1 MENRNFAGDLQI
13 SKVNKWYPG
22 DVHAVKDMDMEIKRG
37 EFIVFVGPSGCGKTT
52 LLRMIAGLE
61 SISSGEVIMDGR
73 TVNQVP
79 PKNRDIAMVFQ
90 NYALYPNMKV
100 KDNIAFPLKMQH
112 IGKTEREKRVAEVA
126 QKLELDAL
134 LERKPGALS
143 GGQRQRVALARAMI
157 RKPGLF
163 LMDEPL
169 ANLDAKLRT
178 EMRREI
184 ITLQRELGVTTIY
197 VTHDQ
202 TEAMTMGTRIA
213 VISGGVLQQFG
224 TPQEIYRNPANLF
237 VAGFIGSP
245 NMNVWD
251 TELISNN
258 GQHYLTLGNAR
269 IPMGKSGLDAR
280 GLQGPIKAGIRP
292 EHIVPAAPDDPH
304 AVRMKIS
311 ILENTGREAAVFLT
325 GADIPDITMVTGAD
339 FSGRAGQ
346 EVYIRLKPEKI
357 LLFNTETGCAY
368 GEYRIYSTGI
378 ETAAASAI
386 LIPILFLYQI
396 FIFHNIK
403 KTAAY
408 IIFIL
413 YLTAMCLLVGF
424 PCVTGI
430 KIGWSYNFIPFYGM
444 LNDITNSYLNVLL
457 FIPLG
462 IFVPCL
468 WPEYRSMMKT
478 VGLGLMTSL
487 GIEILQIFTF
497 RATDINDVITNV
509 AGTMIGYLI
518 GRLIIKRF
526 PQLNWLGCKERE
538 LYLLYATVVVVMF
551 FSQPF
556 IQSVLGNF
564 SL

>member
-1 MENRNFAGDLQI
+1 M
-13 SKVNKWYPG
+13 
-22 DVHAVKDMDMEIKRG
+22 
-37 EFIVFVGPSGCGKTT
+37 
-52 LLRMIAGLE
+52 
-61 SISSGEVIMDGR
+61 
-73 TVNQVP
+73 
-79 PKNRDIAMVFQ
+79 
-90 NYALYPNMKV
+90 
-100 KDNIAFPLKMQH
+100 
-112 IGKTEREKRVAEVA
+112 
-126 QKLELDAL
+126 
-134 LERKPGALS
+134 
-143 GGQRQRVALARAMI
+143 
-157 RKPGLF
+157 
-163 LMDEPL
+163 
-169 ANLDAKLRT
+169 
-178 EMRREI
+178 
-184 ITLQRELGVTTIY
+184 
-197 VTHDQ
+197 
-202 TEAMTMGTRIA
+202 
-213 VISGGVLQQFG
+213 
-224 TPQEIYRNPANLF
+224 
-237 VAGFIGSP
+237 
-245 NMNVWD
+245 
-251 TELISNN
+251 
-258 GQHYLTLGNAR
+258 
-269 IPMGKSGLDAR
+269 
-280 GLQGPIKAGIRP
+280 
-292 EHIVPAAPDDPH
+292 
-304 AVRMKIS
+304 
-311 ILENTGREAAVFLT
+311 
-325 GADIPDITMVTGAD
+325 
-339 FSGRAGQ
+339 
-346 EVYIRLKPEKI
+346 
-357 LLFNTETGCAY
+357 
-368 GEYRIYSTGI
+368 YRIYSTGI

-430 KIGWSYNFIPFYGM
+430 KIGWSYNFIPLYGM

-518 GRLIIKRF
+518 GKLIINRF

-538 LYLLYATVVVVMF
+538 LYLLYVTVGVVMF

>member
-1 MENRNFAGDLQI
+1 M
-13 SKVNKWYPG
+13 
-22 DVHAVKDMDMEIKRG
+22 
-37 EFIVFVGPSGCGKTT
+37 
-52 LLRMIAGLE
+52 
-61 SISSGEVIMDGR
+61 
-73 TVNQVP
+73 
-79 PKNRDIAMVFQ
+79 
-90 NYALYPNMKV
+90 
-100 KDNIAFPLKMQH
+100 
-112 IGKTEREKRVAEVA
+112 
-126 QKLELDAL
+126 
-134 LERKPGALS
+134 
-143 GGQRQRVALARAMI
+143 
-157 RKPGLF
+157 
-163 LMDEPL
+163 
-169 ANLDAKLRT
+169 
-178 EMRREI
+178 
-184 ITLQRELGVTTIY
+184 
-197 VTHDQ
+197 
-202 TEAMTMGTRIA
+202 
-213 VISGGVLQQFG
+213 
-224 TPQEIYRNPANLF
+224 
-237 VAGFIGSP
+237 
-245 NMNVWD
+245 
-251 TELISNN
+251 
-258 GQHYLTLGNAR
+258 
-269 IPMGKSGLDAR
+269 
-280 GLQGPIKAGIRP
+280 
-292 EHIVPAAPDDPH
+292 
-304 AVRMKIS
+304 
-311 ILENTGREAAVFLT
+311 
-325 GADIPDITMVTGAD
+325 
-339 FSGRAGQ
+339 
-346 EVYIRLKPEKI
+346 
-357 LLFNTETGCAY
+357 
-368 GEYRIYSTGI
+368 YRIYSTGI

-386 LIPILFLYQI
+386 LIPILFLYHI

-430 KIGWSYNFIPFYGM
+430 KIGWSYNFIPLYGM

-518 GRLIIKRF
+518 GKLIINRF

-538 LYLLYATVVVVMF
+538 LYLLYVTVGVVMF

>member
-1 MENRNFAGDLQI
+1 M
-13 SKVNKWYPG
+13 
-22 DVHAVKDMDMEIKRG
+22 
-37 EFIVFVGPSGCGKTT
+37 
-52 LLRMIAGLE
+52 
-61 SISSGEVIMDGR
+61 
-73 TVNQVP
+73 
-79 PKNRDIAMVFQ
+79 
-90 NYALYPNMKV
+90 
-100 KDNIAFPLKMQH
+100 
-112 IGKTEREKRVAEVA
+112 
-126 QKLELDAL
+126 
-134 LERKPGALS
+134 
-143 GGQRQRVALARAMI
+143 
-157 RKPGLF
+157 
-163 LMDEPL
+163 
-169 ANLDAKLRT
+169 
-178 EMRREI
+178 
-184 ITLQRELGVTTIY
+184 
-197 VTHDQ
+197 
-202 TEAMTMGTRIA
+202 
-213 VISGGVLQQFG
+213 
-224 TPQEIYRNPANLF
+224 
-237 VAGFIGSP
+237 
-245 NMNVWD
+245 
-251 TELISNN
+251 
-258 GQHYLTLGNAR
+258 
-269 IPMGKSGLDAR
+269 
-280 GLQGPIKAGIRP
+280 
-292 EHIVPAAPDDPH
+292 
-304 AVRMKIS
+304 
-311 ILENTGREAAVFLT
+311 
-325 GADIPDITMVTGAD
+325 
-339 FSGRAGQ
+339 
-346 EVYIRLKPEKI
+346 
-357 LLFNTETGCAY
+357 
-368 GEYRIYSTGI
+368 YRIYSTGI

-430 KIGWSYNFIPFYGM
+430 KIGWSYNFIPLYGM

-556 IQSVLGNF
+556 IQFVLGNF
-564 SL
+564 SFRI

>member
-1 MENRNFAGDLQI
+1 M
-13 SKVNKWYPG
+13 
-22 DVHAVKDMDMEIKRG
+22 
-37 EFIVFVGPSGCGKTT
+37 
-52 LLRMIAGLE
+52 
-61 SISSGEVIMDGR
+61 
-73 TVNQVP
+73 
-79 PKNRDIAMVFQ
+79 
-90 NYALYPNMKV
+90 
-100 KDNIAFPLKMQH
+100 
-112 IGKTEREKRVAEVA
+112 
-126 QKLELDAL
+126 
-134 LERKPGALS
+134 
-143 GGQRQRVALARAMI
+143 
-157 RKPGLF
+157 
-163 LMDEPL
+163 
-169 ANLDAKLRT
+169 
-178 EMRREI
+178 
-184 ITLQRELGVTTIY
+184 
-197 VTHDQ
+197 
-202 TEAMTMGTRIA
+202 
-213 VISGGVLQQFG
+213 
-224 TPQEIYRNPANLF
+224 
-237 VAGFIGSP
+237 
-245 NMNVWD
+245 
-251 TELISNN
+251 
-258 GQHYLTLGNAR
+258 
-269 IPMGKSGLDAR
+269 
-280 GLQGPIKAGIRP
+280 
-292 EHIVPAAPDDPH
+292 
-304 AVRMKIS
+304 
-311 ILENTGREAAVFLT
+311 
-325 GADIPDITMVTGAD
+325 
-339 FSGRAGQ
+339 
-346 EVYIRLKPEKI
+346 
-357 LLFNTETGCAY
+357 
-368 GEYRIYSTGI
+368 YRIYSTGI

-386 LIPILFLYQI
+386 LIPILVLYHI

-430 KIGWSYNFIPFYGM
+430 KIGWSYNFIPLYGM

-518 GRLIIKRF
+518 GKLIINRF

-538 LYLLYATVVVVMF
+538 LYLLYVTVGVVMF

>member
-1 MENRNFAGDLQI
+1 M
-13 SKVNKWYPG
+13 
-22 DVHAVKDMDMEIKRG
+22 
-37 EFIVFVGPSGCGKTT
+37 
-52 LLRMIAGLE
+52 
-61 SISSGEVIMDGR
+61 
-73 TVNQVP
+73 
-79 PKNRDIAMVFQ
+79 
-90 NYALYPNMKV
+90 
-100 KDNIAFPLKMQH
+100 
-112 IGKTEREKRVAEVA
+112 
-126 QKLELDAL
+126 
-134 LERKPGALS
+134 
-143 GGQRQRVALARAMI
+143 
-157 RKPGLF
+157 
-163 LMDEPL
+163 
-169 ANLDAKLRT
+169 
-178 EMRREI
+178 
-184 ITLQRELGVTTIY
+184 
-197 VTHDQ
+197 
-202 TEAMTMGTRIA
+202 
-213 VISGGVLQQFG
+213 
-224 TPQEIYRNPANLF
+224 
-237 VAGFIGSP
+237 
-245 NMNVWD
+245 
-251 TELISNN
+251 
-258 GQHYLTLGNAR
+258 
-269 IPMGKSGLDAR
+269 
-280 GLQGPIKAGIRP
+280 
-292 EHIVPAAPDDPH
+292 
-304 AVRMKIS
+304 
-311 ILENTGREAAVFLT
+311 
-325 GADIPDITMVTGAD
+325 
-339 FSGRAGQ
+339 
-346 EVYIRLKPEKI
+346 
-357 LLFNTETGCAY
+357 
-368 GEYRIYSTGI
+368 YRIYTTGI
-378 ETAAASAI
+378 ETAAASTI

-413 YLTAMCLLVGF
+413 YLTAMCFLVGF
-424 PCVTGI
+424 PSVTGI

-518 GRLIIKRF
+518 GKLIINRF

>member
-1 MENRNFAGDLQI
+1 M
-13 SKVNKWYPG
+13 
-22 DVHAVKDMDMEIKRG
+22 
-37 EFIVFVGPSGCGKTT
+37 
-52 LLRMIAGLE
+52 
-61 SISSGEVIMDGR
+61 
-73 TVNQVP
+73 
-79 PKNRDIAMVFQ
+79 
-90 NYALYPNMKV
+90 
-100 KDNIAFPLKMQH
+100 
-112 IGKTEREKRVAEVA
+112 
-126 QKLELDAL
+126 
-134 LERKPGALS
+134 
-143 GGQRQRVALARAMI
+143 
-157 RKPGLF
+157 
-163 LMDEPL
+163 
-169 ANLDAKLRT
+169 
-178 EMRREI
+178 
-184 ITLQRELGVTTIY
+184 
-197 VTHDQ
+197 
-202 TEAMTMGTRIA
+202 
-213 VISGGVLQQFG
+213 
-224 TPQEIYRNPANLF
+224 
-237 VAGFIGSP
+237 
-245 NMNVWD
+245 
-251 TELISNN
+251 
-258 GQHYLTLGNAR
+258 
-269 IPMGKSGLDAR
+269 
-280 GLQGPIKAGIRP
+280 
-292 EHIVPAAPDDPH
+292 
-304 AVRMKIS
+304 
-311 ILENTGREAAVFLT
+311 
-325 GADIPDITMVTGAD
+325 
-339 FSGRAGQ
+339 
-346 EVYIRLKPEKI
+346 
-357 LLFNTETGCAY
+357 
-368 GEYRIYSTGI
+368 YRIYSTGI
-378 ETAAASAI
+378 ETEAASMI

-408 IIFIL
+408 IIFSL
-413 YLTAMCLLVGF
+413 YLTAMCFLVGF
-424 PCVTGI
+424 PSVTGI

>member
-1 MENRNFAGDLQI
+1 M
-13 SKVNKWYPG
+13 
-22 DVHAVKDMDMEIKRG
+22 
-37 EFIVFVGPSGCGKTT
+37 
-52 LLRMIAGLE
+52 
-61 SISSGEVIMDGR
+61 
-73 TVNQVP
+73 
-79 PKNRDIAMVFQ
+79 
-90 NYALYPNMKV
+90 
-100 KDNIAFPLKMQH
+100 
-112 IGKTEREKRVAEVA
+112 
-126 QKLELDAL
+126 
-134 LERKPGALS
+134 
-143 GGQRQRVALARAMI
+143 
-157 RKPGLF
+157 
-163 LMDEPL
+163 
-169 ANLDAKLRT
+169 
-178 EMRREI
+178 
-184 ITLQRELGVTTIY
+184 
-197 VTHDQ
+197 
-202 TEAMTMGTRIA
+202 
-213 VISGGVLQQFG
+213 
-224 TPQEIYRNPANLF
+224 
-237 VAGFIGSP
+237 
-245 NMNVWD
+245 
-251 TELISNN
+251 
-258 GQHYLTLGNAR
+258 
-269 IPMGKSGLDAR
+269 
-280 GLQGPIKAGIRP
+280 
-292 EHIVPAAPDDPH
+292 
-304 AVRMKIS
+304 
-311 ILENTGREAAVFLT
+311 
-325 GADIPDITMVTGAD
+325 
-339 FSGRAGQ
+339 
-346 EVYIRLKPEKI
+346 
-357 LLFNTETGCAY
+357 
-368 GEYRIYSTGI
+368 YRIYSTGI
-378 ETAAASAI
+378 ETAAASMI

-408 IIFIL
+408 IILIL
-413 YLTAMCLLVGF
+413 YLTALCFLVGF
-424 PCVTGI
+424 PSVTGI

>member
-1 MENRNFAGDLQI
+1 M
-13 SKVNKWYPG
+13 
-22 DVHAVKDMDMEIKRG
+22 
-37 EFIVFVGPSGCGKTT
+37 
-52 LLRMIAGLE
+52 
-61 SISSGEVIMDGR
+61 
-73 TVNQVP
+73 
-79 PKNRDIAMVFQ
+79 
-90 NYALYPNMKV
+90 
-100 KDNIAFPLKMQH
+100 
-112 IGKTEREKRVAEVA
+112 
-126 QKLELDAL
+126 
-134 LERKPGALS
+134 
-143 GGQRQRVALARAMI
+143 
-157 RKPGLF
+157 
-163 LMDEPL
+163 
-169 ANLDAKLRT
+169 
-178 EMRREI
+178 
-184 ITLQRELGVTTIY
+184 
-197 VTHDQ
+197 
-202 TEAMTMGTRIA
+202 
-213 VISGGVLQQFG
+213 
-224 TPQEIYRNPANLF
+224 
-237 VAGFIGSP
+237 
-245 NMNVWD
+245 
-251 TELISNN
+251 
-258 GQHYLTLGNAR
+258 
-269 IPMGKSGLDAR
+269 
-280 GLQGPIKAGIRP
+280 
-292 EHIVPAAPDDPH
+292 
-304 AVRMKIS
+304 
-311 ILENTGREAAVFLT
+311 
-325 GADIPDITMVTGAD
+325 
-339 FSGRAGQ
+339 
-346 EVYIRLKPEKI
+346 
-357 LLFNTETGCAY
+357 
-368 GEYRIYSTGI
+368 YRIYTTGI

-413 YLTAMCLLVGF
+413 YLTAMCFLVGF
-424 PCVTGI
+424 PSAAGI

-518 GRLIIKRF
+518 GKLIINRF

-538 LYLLYATVVVVMF
+538 LYLLYVTVGVVMF

>member
-1 MENRNFAGDLQI
+1 M
-13 SKVNKWYPG
+13 
-22 DVHAVKDMDMEIKRG
+22 
-37 EFIVFVGPSGCGKTT
+37 
-52 LLRMIAGLE
+52 
-61 SISSGEVIMDGR
+61 
-73 TVNQVP
+73 
-79 PKNRDIAMVFQ
+79 
-90 NYALYPNMKV
+90 
-100 KDNIAFPLKMQH
+100 
-112 IGKTEREKRVAEVA
+112 
-126 QKLELDAL
+126 
-134 LERKPGALS
+134 
-143 GGQRQRVALARAMI
+143 
-157 RKPGLF
+157 
-163 LMDEPL
+163 
-169 ANLDAKLRT
+169 
-178 EMRREI
+178 
-184 ITLQRELGVTTIY
+184 
-197 VTHDQ
+197 
-202 TEAMTMGTRIA
+202 
-213 VISGGVLQQFG
+213 
-224 TPQEIYRNPANLF
+224 
-237 VAGFIGSP
+237 
-245 NMNVWD
+245 
-251 TELISNN
+251 
-258 GQHYLTLGNAR
+258 
-269 IPMGKSGLDAR
+269 
-280 GLQGPIKAGIRP
+280 
-292 EHIVPAAPDDPH
+292 
-304 AVRMKIS
+304 
-311 ILENTGREAAVFLT
+311 
-325 GADIPDITMVTGAD
+325 
-339 FSGRAGQ
+339 
-346 EVYIRLKPEKI
+346 
-357 LLFNTETGCAY
+357 
-368 GEYRIYSTGI
+368 YRIYTTGI

-413 YLTAMCLLVGF
+413 YLTAMCFLVGF
-424 PCVTGI
+424 PSVTGI

-538 LYLLYATVVVVMF
+538 LYLLYATVAVVMF

-556 IQSVLGNF
+556 IQSVFGNF